1 MNLALS
7 KSAGYAIHAMTYIAR
22 HDSRAPIMARE
33 ISNAY
38 NLPYD
43 SILKILR
50 VLAKEGHLRPHRGCH
65 GGFALIIPAEKIT
78 LLEIVEAIDGPVGN
92 VDGALQE
99 IGDREVGNRAD
110 ELFGAAANELKRS
123 LASHSIADLVGAKV
137 EELSDG
143 QGGRKA
149 LDPDHKKGTSA

>member
-7 KSAGYAIHAMTYIAR
+7 KSAGYAIHAMTYIAK
-22 HDSRAPIMARE
+22 HDSGAPIMARE
-33 ISNAY
+33 ISSAY

-65 GGFALIIPAEKIT
+65 GGFALMIPAEKIT
-78 LLEIVEAIDGPVGN
+78 LLEIVEAIDGPVGK
-92 VDGALQE
+92 VDGALHDV
-99 IGDREVGNRAD
+99 GDREVGNRAD

-137 EELSDG
+137 KEESNN
-143 QGGRKA
+143 QGGREGF
-149 LDPDHKKGTSA
+149 DPDHKNGTSA